1 VRQAARNLGIEL
13 RFEGSGES
21 EVGIVDT
28 IDSSLADPDIT
39 VSVGDILVTVDPAY
53 YRPAEVETLL
63 GDPSKALEK
72 LGWKPKTGLE
82 EMIREMVEHD
92 LKEARK
98 NRLLH
103 SSGFDVNQP
112 HE

>member
-1 VRQAARNLGIEL
+1 M
-13 RFEGSGES
+13 
-21 EVGIVDT
+21 
-28 IDSSLADPDIT
+28 
-39 VSVGDILVTVDPAY
+39 VTVNPTY

-72 LGWKPKTGLE
+72 LGWKPTTSLE
-82 EMIREMVEHD
+82 EMIGEMVEHD
-92 LKEARK
+92 LNEARK

-103 SSGFDVNQP
+103 SSGFDVNHP